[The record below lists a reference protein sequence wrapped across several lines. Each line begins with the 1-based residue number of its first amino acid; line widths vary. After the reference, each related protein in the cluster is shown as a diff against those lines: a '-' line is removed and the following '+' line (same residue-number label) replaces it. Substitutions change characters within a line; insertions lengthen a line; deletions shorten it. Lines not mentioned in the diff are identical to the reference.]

1 MKQYRAWMTIP
12 VVFVFVCLVA
22 LAIAGADGDSELIPE
37 GKFRLEVGEDLA
49 WLNDTL
55 VIPMTLK
62 INPTA
67 SELGTRIQ
75 FRYMDKL
82 SHDSWD
88 GGLHKN
94 PEHNLLFVG
103 QFKGKSPARDIPVLM
118 YTFQH
123 GGAAISDFQ
132 EAPGKNDLDEVLRL
146 TAKTGFY
153 DLGKPLVIGELAVNP
168 IILSVESPP
177 KK

>member
-1 MKQYRAWMTIP
+1 MKQYRAGVMIP
-12 VVFVFVCLVA
+12 VVFVFAYLVA

-37 GKFRLEVGEDLA
+37 GKYRLEVGKDLA

-67 SELGTRIQ
+67 DELGTRIQ
-75 FRYMDKL
+75 FRYMDKV
-82 SHDSWD
+82 SHSSWD

-103 QFKGKSPARDIPVLM
+103 QFKGSSPARDIPVLM

-123 GGAAISDFQ
+123 GGAATSDIQ
-132 EAPGKNDLDEVLRL
+132 EAPGKKDLDEVLQL

-153 DLGKPLVIGELAVNP
+153 DLGIPLVIGELAGNP
-168 IILSVESPP
+168 IFLSVESQP